1 MKKGGVM
8 RRFWI
13 AGLLVLA
20 MMLPA
25 LPAAAKKPVKPP
37 THPVLFDVTMEFVEG
52 EEGLSTNADTACG
65 PAKSITME
73 LDRNTLFAGDGG
85 DALPMIDVILGGAE
99 TGFSWYRDYPYYA
112 SPSEVPTGFDPP
124 TETDRQTGD
133 TITGCHGAGIDVY
146 VDYFAPGDH
155 RYELRAGLFRLEVG
169 NGTVDLLWHS
179 DYYVPYER
187 LNKKKWAATTMEDFT
202 YSGAL
207 TWTGSWDPETGGTGI
222 VSGDLR
228 VSHFSPGEYDLFVG
242 APRPVKFMLVVT
254 PQGS

>member
-1 MKKGGVM
+1 M

-13 AGLLVLA
+13 AGLLVIA

-37 THPVLFDVTMEFVEG
+37 TDPVMFDVTMEFVAG
-52 EEGLSTNADTACG
+52 VEGLSTNEDPACG
-65 PAKSITME
+65 LAESITME

-85 DALPMIDVILGGAE
+85 EALPMIDVILGGVE
-99 TGFSWYRDYPYYA
+99 TEFSWYRDYPYYA
-112 SPSEVPTGFDPP
+112 SPNVVPDDFDPP
-124 TETDRQTGD
+124 TEADRRTGD

-155 RYELRAGLFRLEVG
+155 LYELRAGLFRLEVS

-187 LNKKKWAATTMEDFT
+187 LNKNKWAATTAEDFT

-207 TWTGSWDPETGGTGI
+207 AWTVGGNPVSWDPVTGGSGI

-228 VSHFSPGEYDLFVG
+228 ASHFSPGEYDLFVG
-242 APRPVKFMLVVT
+242 APRPVEFMLTVT